1 MISIIADHI
10 ISPLGTTTEENF
22 LAVVEGRSMLQR
34 HEGIWVLPDP
44 FVASLFTEKQW
55 EQFSIAA
62 EGYTRFERLAIACI
76 DKVVEKAGIDIASGR
91 VAIVFSSTKGD
102 IELLP
107 QVKPLGESAARI
119 AEYFHAANHPY
130 VVSNA
135 CISGLAA
142 QIMAKRL
149 LQSGAYDYA
158 VVCGVEVQS
167 KFIVSGFQS
176 LKAMSAAEC
185 RPFDIDRNGLN
196 VGEAAAAMVMK
207 REEGQ
212 PEAETWYALDGVIR
226 NDAFHIS
233 SPSRTAE
240 GAYNALA
247 SVLRTAEEVVGGGIP
262 QRLAL
267 VNVHGT
273 STLYN
278 DEMESVAI
286 SRAGLSEVPIN
297 TFKGHYGHTMGAA
310 GLLEVILSMRSI
322 DRHMVVGTRGFQ
334 EMGVS
339 RKVNISADNRT
350 TDKNMFIKLIS
361 GFGGCDAA
369 MLFAK
374 GKETIVKQA

>member
-1 MISIIADHI
+1 
-10 ISPLGTTTEENF
+10 
-22 LAVVEGRSMLQR
+22 
-34 HEGIWVLPDP
+34 
-44 FVASLFTEKQW
+44 
-55 EQFSIAA
+55 
-62 EGYTRFERLAIACI
+62 
-76 DKVVEKAGIDIASGR
+76 
-91 VAIVFSSTKGD
+91 
-102 IELLP
+102 
-107 QVKPLGESAARI
+107 
-119 AEYFHAANHPY
+119 
-130 VVSNA
+130 
-135 CISGLAA
+135 
-142 QIMAKRL
+142 
-149 LQSGAYDYA
+149 
-158 VVCGVEVQS
+158 
-167 KFIVSGFQS
+167 
-176 LKAMSAAEC
+176 MSAAEC